1 VGTINT
7 IKLLNAVK
15 AAKYT
20 NLIKK
25 VILGVNL
32 YNKHELNKALIG
44 VSFLNSQSLYRKSS
58 F

>member
-32 YNKHELNKALIG
+32 YNKHELNEVLIG
-44 VSFLNSQSLYRKSS
+44 VSFLNS
-58 F
+58 